1 DPSRFHRRY
10 GYGSRGCRQR
20 FAHRGAAR
28 IGADQRRDEQATVP
42 YAFWTRR
49 RGSDTIKLLR
59 SSVRQHAASS
69 RAAPQPAAR
78 SFFVPV
84 IESKFVRKLIRRVQF
99 ASIVAANPWQ
109 GGAMYKLIKQP
120 GAVDSVSLG
129 GLAGSPLIE
138 RLKSSPLISTGN
150 ALVPVRVAENLYL
163 KGCWDDALALLRKTP
178 GRDAQMKDGWL
189 SLFRG
194 DVDRAMSIFSAA
206 MDRQATK
213 IQACR
218 NLALC
223 HYIQGDLDRAVE
235 TVRIGAAMSPKT
247 SSLMTLF
254 SRLVR

>member
-1 DPSRFHRRY
+1 MQPMKYPGHGVFGRSASYLDAEHGGRASTQILRASTV
-10 GYGSRGCRQR
+10 GTATDRGGRRQR
-20 FAHRGAAR
+20 FAHRRAAR

-42 YAFWTRR
+42 DAFWTRR
-49 RGSDTIKLLR
+49 SGSDTIKLLR
-59 SSVRQHAASS
+59 SSVREHSASS

-150 ALVPVRVAENLYL
+150 A
-163 KGCWDDALALLRKTP
+163 
-178 GRDAQMKDGWL
+178 
-189 SLFRG
+189 
-194 DVDRAMSIFSAA
+194 
-206 MDRQATK
+206 
-213 IQACR
+213 
-218 NLALC
+218 
-223 HYIQGDLDRAVE
+223 
-235 TVRIGAAMSPKT
+235 
-247 SSLMTLF
+247 
-254 SRLVR
+254 